1 MNVARQFIA
10 WHDAKR
16 RAVPWGTVLWA
27 TTVAILDGL
36 RRALDVISPRV
47 TAHTVPYGTV
57 LFCAPF
63 QAVNCL
69 ATFIWSLRDN
79 CLAAFILV
87 PPGQPPGQLH
97 LVPAGQHSLP
107 PNLPRIQ
114 DEFRM
119 RIH

>member
-27 TTVAILDGL
+27 TTAAILDGL
-36 RRALDVISPRV
+36 RRALDVISPRA
-47 TAHTVPYGTV
+47 TAHTVPYGTA

-69 ATFIWSLRDN
+69 AT
-79 CLAAFILV
+79 FILV